1 MDLLKLCR
9 EAGNDMRADM
19 GGMDIDD
26 SMAYEMAAG
35 LLEDS
40 KVLAAAKKMF
50 PGKSKQIL
58 QEILADRI

>member
-19 GGMDIDD
+19 GCEIDD
-26 SMAYEMAAG
+26 TMAYEMANC
-35 LLEDS
+35 LLEDPA
-40 KVLAAAKKMF
+40 VLKAAKKMF
-50 PGKSKQIL
+50 PGKNRDIL